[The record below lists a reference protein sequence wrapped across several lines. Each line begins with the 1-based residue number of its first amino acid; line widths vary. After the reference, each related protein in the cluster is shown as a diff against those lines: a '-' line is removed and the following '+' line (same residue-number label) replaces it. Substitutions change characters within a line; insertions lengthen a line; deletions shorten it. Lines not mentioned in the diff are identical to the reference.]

1 MSINSKLSH
10 LVEHQ
15 FPDFVQEDGPTLI
28 AFVKAYYEW
37 MEQTGKHQEVLA
49 NLLDYRDVDAT
60 LDAYIAYFQ
69 DEVLSG
75 IPENILADK
84 RKLIKSIPTFYR
96 AKGSEKSFQL
106 LFRIL
111 YDSDVEFYYPGSDI
125 LRASDGKWTQD
136 TLLKCEGEDDI
147 FDMNGLEI
155 TGAVSGATA
164 VIETILKKLESG
176 RFVYEMHVSRVLG
189 TFVNGELLT
198 DSNGFTATIITSG
211 GVTEEVGRYIGTD
224 GFVSWNKF
232 LHDGVFYQEF
242 SYQLKTSEFISKYR
256 DIVSR
261 LIHPAGTGI
270 FVGTRFEDTK
280 SLEST
285 VDMAFTITPQENTA
299 IVGVTALTDF
309 TTFTPEVEGIFSI
322 LPTQMYGTLQDYTW
336 SQMTG
341 VVNVSSNNQIAA
353 LAADPLDMWDEI
365 AVGAIGDGEAIIGTG
380 TLFETEIFPANNNFI
395 MLVDPL
401 DVIVDQAFEVDA
413 VASNTVMDINQSY
426 TGTLANGQ
434 IWVRS
439 SDIAA
444 ANSITYGLVSDSV
457 TATHGYGLI
466 TDTGPIL
473 LYYDY
478 TYIV

>member
-111 YDSDVEFYYPGSDI
+111 YDSDIEFYYPGSDI

-155 TGAVSGATA
+155 TGAVSEATA

-176 RFVYEMHVSRVLG
+176 RFVYEMHVSKVLG

-198 DSNGFTATIITSG
+198 DSNGFTARIITSG
-211 GVTEEVGRYIGTD
+211 GVTEESGRYIGTD

-242 SYQLKTSEFISKYR
+242 SYQLKTSEFINKYR
-256 DIVSR
+256 DIVRR
-261 LIHPAGTGI
+261 LIHPAGTGL
-270 FVGTRFEDTK
+270 FGGTQFEDTK
-280 SLEST
+280 SLESAVAMT
-285 VDMAFTITPQENTA
+285 FTITPHEDTTE
-299 IVGVTALTDF
+299 IGVTALSDF
-309 TTFTPEVEGIFSI
+309 TTFTPEVQGIFSI

-401 DVIVDQAFEVDA
+401 DVIVDQAFEVDG

-439 SDIAA
+439 ADIAA